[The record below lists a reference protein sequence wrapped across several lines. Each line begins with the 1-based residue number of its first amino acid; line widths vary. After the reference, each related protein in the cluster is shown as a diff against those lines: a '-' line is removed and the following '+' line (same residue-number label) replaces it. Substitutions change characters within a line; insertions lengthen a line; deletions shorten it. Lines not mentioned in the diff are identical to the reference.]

1 MTFMQKEWRRARLL
15 LCGAV
20 LLAACSKDNDSA
32 PEPEPPGNGNSVKTG
47 VYRIVNLVAD
57 TNATS
62 SGDAVSLYYS
72 LEENRVIPASQ
83 RQTGNWDIVFYGI
96 YNSSVYPN
104 NGTATGSPAFGGPG
118 KALLYL
124 VVDRKFDAQY
134 YDTLNFRPH
143 TLPIPPSLWQSA
155 FDAVKTV
162 PVEDNR
168 FLTRDIALDHFQSEF
183 DGWGHYDFYGS
194 LFPGNPKK
202 AHIVYSMPRV
212 MIVKTHKGHY
222 AKVMIESLYKNGPAN
237 PTRDDKPGFVTF
249 TYAIQMDGSKNL
261 DIK

>member
-1 MTFMQKEWRRARLL
+1 MQLKKEWLL
-15 LCGAV
+15 LCGIV
-20 LLAACSKDNDSA
+20 MLAACSKDNDPVPPG
-32 PEPEPPGNGNSVKTG
+32 PEPGDSTTVETG

-62 SGDAVSLYYS
+62 AGDAASLYYS
-72 LEENRVIPASQ
+72 LEENRVVPASQ
-83 RQTGNWDIVFYGI
+83 RQTGKWDIVFYGI

-104 NGTATGSPAFGGPG
+104 NGAAAGSPAFGGPG
-118 KALLYL
+118 NAKIYV

-134 YDTLNFRPH
+134 YDTLNFKPKV
-143 TLPIPPSLWQSA
+143 LPIQRSLWETA
-155 FDAVKTV
+155 FNAVKTA
-162 PVEDNR
+162 EDDKL
-168 FLTRDIALDHFQSEF
+168 LTRDIALDHFQNEF
-183 DGWGHYDFYGS
+183 DGWGHYDFYGT

-202 AHIVYSMPRV
+202 SHIVYSLPRV
-212 MIVKTHKGHY
+212 LVIKTHKGHY
-222 AKVMIESLYKNGPAN
+222 AKLIIENLYKNNPDN